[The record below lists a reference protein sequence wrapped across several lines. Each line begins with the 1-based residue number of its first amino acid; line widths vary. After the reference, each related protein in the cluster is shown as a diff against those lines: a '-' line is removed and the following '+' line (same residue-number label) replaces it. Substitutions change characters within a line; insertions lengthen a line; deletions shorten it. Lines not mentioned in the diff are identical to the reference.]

1 MNNSNPRD
9 VQVLPIATNTTVLR
23 ARSWTRLR
31 FEIEYALARG
41 TTSNCYLIK
50 ADQTAIIDPPPETF
64 TQIYLDALRQC
75 LCDWD
80 ELNYIILGH
89 FNPNRV
95 ATLKKLLDLVPKL
108 TFVCSVPC
116 AANLRATFPN
126 RELKIITMRGKETL
140 DLGKGHVLKFIPM
153 PSPRWPSGLCTYDG
167 QTQILYSNKL
177 FGAHLCGDEVFDEDW
192 DLLKEDQR
200 YYFDCLMAP
209 HATQVQAALEKISE
223 VPVRMY
229 APVHGPL
236 IHYGLL
242 ELNKAYQQW
251 SQAHTNRE
259 IRVALLYAS
268 AYGNTAT
275 LAQAFALGLTKAG
288 VAVESINC
296 EEAEPDEI
304 RAAIERCDGFII
316 GSPTIGG
323 NAPTPIHTALG
334 IVLAVGDNTKLAG
347 VFGSYG
353 WSGEAFDLIEGKL
366 KDAGFKFGF
375 ETLKARFKPT
385 DVTLKQCEEMGTDFA
400 QTLKKTKKLRLPQPA
415 ATPVE
420 QAVGRI
426 VGSVCVLTAKLG
438 DVSTAML
445 GAWVSQAT
453 FNPPGITVAIA
464 KDRAIESLMYPGGKF
479 VLNILGE
486 DNYQDYM
493 KHFRKSFAPG
503 ENRFAA
509 FKTAVADNG
518 CIILTDAIAYLE
530 CSVKKRM
537 ECGDHWVIY
546 AIALHGKLLKPEG
559 VTAVHHRKAG
569 NHY

>member
-1 MNNSNPRD
+1 MNNPNPRD

-50 ADQTAIIDPPPETF
+50 ADKTAIIDPPPETF

-75 LCDWD
+75 LNDWEGLD
-80 ELNYIILGH
+80 YVILGH

-95 ATLKKLLDLVPKL
+95 ATLKGLLDLIPKL

-140 DLGKGHVLKFIPM
+140 DLGQGHVLKFIPI
-153 PSPRWPSGLCTYDG
+153 PSPRWPTGLCTYDE

-229 APVHGPL
+229 APAHGPL
-236 IHYGLL
+236 IRYGLL
-242 ELNKAYQQW
+242 ELTKAYEIW
-251 SQAHTNRE
+251 SRSQTDRE

-275 LAQAFALGLTKAG
+275 LAQAFALGLTKGG
-288 VAVESINC
+288 VALETINC
-296 EEAEPDEI
+296 EFAEPDEI
-304 RAAIERCDGFII
+304 RAAIEKCDGFIM

-334 IVLAVGDNTKLAG
+334 IVLSVGDNTKLAG

-385 DVTLKQCEEMGTDFA
+385 DVTLKECEEMGTDFA
-400 QTLKKTKKLRLPQPA
+400 QTLKKAKKQRMPQPA

-420 QAVGRI
+420 QAIGRI
-426 VGSVCVLTAKLG
+426 VGSVCVVTAKLG
-438 DVSTAML
+438 DICTGML

-464 KDRAIESLMYPGGKF
+464 KDRAVESLMYPGGKF

-486 DNYQDYM
+486 ENYQDYM

-503 ENRFAA
+503 ENRFAS
-509 FKTAVADNG
+509 FPTAVADNS
-518 CIILTDAIAYLE
+518 CTILTDALAYLE
-530 CSVKKRM
+530 CSVNKRM
-537 ECGDHWVIY
+537 ECGDHWVVY
-546 AIALHGKLLKPEG
+546 AIVDNGKLLKPEG
-559 VTAVHHRKAG
+559 ITAVHHRKAG